1 MSPALFGSLG
11 SIGYFIL
18 FVLEFSESWVTPPI
32 PHGSEYVGEH
42 SCMTP
47 QHTLVYFGHFSPQKK
62 IKLVLLFHLNK
73 NYQAEQCDTVLK
85 SHRPHFWQIAM
96 SCNHHSHNVQL
107 THPQMHGFF
116 LALECSISIKCGGQK
131 SFFYTVHGKK
141 KSIMETF
148 LIKLQK
154 KKNWCPAGVSQRTCL
169 VQLGRRA
176 GRFFSTSYCVLGKF
190 MVMSFS
196 VLQ

>member
-1 MSPALFGSLG
+1 
-11 SIGYFIL
+11 
-18 FVLEFSESWVTPPI
+18 
-32 PHGSEYVGEH
+32 
-42 SCMTP
+42 MTP

-116 LALECSISIKCGGQK
+116 LGSGMFHL
-131 SFFYTVHGKK
+131 
-141 KSIMETF
+141 
-148 LIKLQK
+148 
-154 KKNWCPAGVSQRTCL
+154 N
-169 VQLGRRA
+169 
-176 GRFFSTSYCVLGKF
+176 
-190 MVMSFS
+190 
-196 VLQ
+196 